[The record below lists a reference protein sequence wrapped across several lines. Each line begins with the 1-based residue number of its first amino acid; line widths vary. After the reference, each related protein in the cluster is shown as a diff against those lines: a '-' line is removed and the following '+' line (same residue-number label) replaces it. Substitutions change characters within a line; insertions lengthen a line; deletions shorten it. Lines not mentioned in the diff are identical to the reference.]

1 MGFVLDIISK
11 SGNSNELQNFAQS
24 FKDVFAT
31 KDTHVFITEANTG
44 NLADADY
51 IVAISNA
58 IKRGNSYILC
68 GKYLNDFMF
77 GIKKIQFSDAFIK
90 NLSAYQEQLIEDLR
104 TFKAEAEINM
114 ERLTGT
120 KGIPLVYFCE
130 QEDVDIEDDLL
141 VCGKASEA
149 RTLMYKAATQL
160 YLRGSDAVNNM
171 PESINSIATKIKES
185 NIGKPIPLLLTEIPY
200 RKAHKLQTETIMADI
215 DAFCKRQ
222 RYPCFY
228 TLSNGESDWD
238 ANVFVM
244 LHSPEHTCEHTTQMG
259 VKYQCIYDIEQFY
272 ASNHYRRMVRS
283 EVEIKDFIPGE
294 IGEELSKHIGQNTL
308 YTILVKGCING
319 SDIISLRNY
328 SRDLIGNQSFLERLD
343 LSKCS
348 IVSGGKSYYS
358 SITKWATLDCYT
370 QDDVLTKFI
379 FTDFYFREIVLPE
392 QAIQVEN
399 HAFFRL
405 PVLETIVLPALILE
419 RACVCE
425 CSFVKNIVLQNNV
438 KRMSS
443 GAIFRCPNL
452 SSVELNKQQKKLYF
466 TGDSLYTSNKLLL
479 YTSID
484 SNEYVVPDNTVE
496 IAPSAFFGKS
506 YLKKILLNQGLKKIG
521 DEAFAKTGITVLH
534 LPTTITHIG
543 KQCIPHTLQDLYVF
557 TAEPCPIADGTFLY
571 FNNKTRLHVPKNAL
585 ENYKKDIRWSCFSDY
600 IEEEYLAVNIGEI
613 HNHVTGSVKGKLTI
627 KQLSKMGMTEVENLY
642 QSVYF
647 GDIHETFKTIFEER
661 KTLFWLLVRRRKL
674 IVSETCITELERLY
688 PKRHKET
695 GLLRRYWSLWSQE
708 CLENSNHDSY
718 YDEPSPRD
726 LERDTYYALGG
737 EDYEAFRES
746 GEDWDSFMDGLGF

>member
-1 MGFVLDIISK
+1 
-11 SGNSNELQNFAQS
+11 
-24 FKDVFAT
+24 
-31 KDTHVFITEANTG
+31 
-44 NLADADY
+44 
-51 IVAISNA
+51 
-58 IKRGNSYILC
+58 
-68 GKYLNDFMF
+68 
-77 GIKKIQFSDAFIK
+77 
-90 NLSAYQEQLIEDLR
+90 
-104 TFKAEAEINM
+104 
-114 ERLTGT
+114 
-120 KGIPLVYFCE
+120 
-130 QEDVDIEDDLL
+130 
-141 VCGKASEA
+141 
-149 RTLMYKAATQL
+149 
-160 YLRGSDAVNNM
+160 
-171 PESINSIATKIKES
+171 
-185 NIGKPIPLLLTEIPY
+185 
-200 RKAHKLQTETIMADI
+200 
-215 DAFCKRQ
+215 
-222 RYPCFY
+222 
-228 TLSNGESDWD
+228 
-238 ANVFVM
+238 
-244 LHSPEHTCEHTTQMG
+244 
-259 VKYQCIYDIEQFY
+259 
-272 ASNHYRRMVRS
+272 
-283 EVEIKDFIPGE
+283 
-294 IGEELSKHIGQNTL
+294 
-308 YTILVKGCING
+308 
-319 SDIISLRNY
+319 
-328 SRDLIGNQSFLERLD
+328 
-343 LSKCS
+343 
-348 IVSGGKSYYS
+348 
-358 SITKWATLDCYT
+358 
-370 QDDVLTKFI
+370 
-379 FTDFYFREIVLPE
+379 
-392 QAIQVEN
+392 
-399 HAFFRL
+399 
-405 PVLETIVLPALILE
+405 
-419 RACVCE
+419 
-425 CSFVKNIVLQNNV
+425 
-438 KRMSS
+438 MSS

-557 TAEPCPIADGTFLY
+557 TAEPCPIADGTFLC

-585 ENYKKDIRWSCFSDY
+585 ENYKKDIRWSYFSDY

-746 GEDWDSFMDGLGF
+746 GEDWDRFMDGLGF